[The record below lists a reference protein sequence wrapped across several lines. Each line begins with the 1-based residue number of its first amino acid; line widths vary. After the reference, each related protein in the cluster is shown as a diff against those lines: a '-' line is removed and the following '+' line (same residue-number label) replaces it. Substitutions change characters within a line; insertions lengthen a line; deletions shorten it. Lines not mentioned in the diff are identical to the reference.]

1 VNNTG
6 ATLAHL
12 PVATLKPD
20 PDNIR
25 RGVGDVRELAAS
37 ITAQGVLEPLLVTD
51 AGDGVHH
58 LVVCGHRRLEA
69 ARVAGLAAVPCIVR
83 QLDQAGR
90 LEAQV
95 SENLQ
100 RADLSP
106 IEEALAYR
114 RLIDLRISQRKLVT
128 RVGRSQSH
136 LSKRLGLLKLPAEMQ
151 DLVAAGELSV
161 GDAQHLQLLRACP
174 ERMAEAVGVARRHGR
189 PVRDAVKHQLAEHE
203 RLERRAAAR
212 AELEAAGETVIEE
225 PARGWYGAKERPLDE
240 WRWPCEPPSVDQV
253 RADGHLAAAV
263 RYDGEVVWVCTRP
276 LLYEATAKG
285 ADAAAADL
293 AERRQRA
300 ERRALL
306 AAKRAA
312 ARARHQRE
320 ADVLANGAA
329 AKPEGLRVLAAAVV
343 DELSGLRARQACE
356 RLGLEAEPDRYGH
369 RNWRQALRDH
379 AELGEEQ
386 LLRTALVLAV
396 DSIERRRLA
405 ADEWSPDVGVRAL
418 YELLGADDGYRPSP
432 YEARLLGAD
441 PGAPLLDA
449 LADGIG
455 EAPKVPTLGQARRRR
470 RAGASA

>member
-1 VNNTG
+1 MNNTG

-12 PVATLKPD
+12 SVAHLKPD
-20 PDNIR
+20 PHNIR
-25 RGVGDVRELAAS
+25 RGVGDVGELAAS
-37 ITAQGVLEPLLVTD
+37 ITAQGVLEPLLVTKD
-51 AGDGVHH
+51 TGGVHY

-69 ARVAGLAAVPCIVR
+69 ARAAGLAEVPCIVR
-83 QLDQAGR
+83 ELDAVGR

-114 RLIDLRISQRKLVT
+114 RLIDLGISQRKLVI

-151 DLVAAGELSV
+151 DLVAAGELSL

-189 PVRDAVKHQLAEHE
+189 PVRDAVKHQLAVHE

-212 AELEAAGETVIEE
+212 AELEAAGQSVIEE
-225 PARGWYGAKERPLDE
+225 PARGWYGAKERPLGDE
-240 WRWPCEPPSVDQV
+240 WRWPCEPPSIDQV

-276 LLYEATAKG
+276 SLYEATAKG
-285 ADAAAADL
+285 VDAGEADL

-300 ERRALL
+300 ERKALL

-343 DELSGLRARQACE
+343 DELSGLRARQPCE
-356 RLGLEAEPDRYGH
+356 RLGLEVEPDRYGN
-369 RNWRQALRDH
+369 RNWRQALRDQ

-386 LLRTALVLAV
+386 LLRTALALAV

-432 YEARLLGAD
+432 YEARLLGVDPPPLLAD
-441 PGAPLLDA
+441 P
-449 LADGIG
+449 ADETG

-470 RAGASA
+470 RAGAPA